1 MSQMG
6 PSCAARI
13 VLVLLAGVLF
23 SSALGLAP
31 WWPAAWQAPIPLL
44 VVALH
49 AEGRKAGLLTWLAFP
64 PTISKRAR
72 ARLK

>member
-1 MSQMG
+1 MG

-49 AEGRKAGLLTWLAFP
+49 AEGCKAGLLAWLVFA
-64 PTISKRAR
+64 PTVSKRAK
-72 ARLK
+72 AQLK